1 MLHNGRRK
9 AKIVCCPALNFPER
23 RSSAPRLRSSASRG
37 DTLRVRAVTKALGFV
52 VVVLLIRSGS
62 IVPCILTHGVLNALS
77 VFAPEPDY
85 KTRCVIFRILIVLA
99 AAYAAYLLR
108 RLPPLTSGESCV
120 RMEKN
125 TEGDLALNA
134 LELDTVLL
142 SPDRTCLEILDQ
154 TLLPGEV
161 KTLHL
166 SDMRDIWEAIYSL
179 RVRGAP
185 AIGVCAGYALALA
198 ASQIETEDKDVFFA
212 RLRETKEYLASAR
225 PTAVNLFWALDR
237 MWQTAEA
244 HAGESIP
251 AIRETLFAEA
261 QRIRD
266 EDVAISRSIGELGF
280 GLLHHG
286 DGILTHCNAGT
297 LATAKYGT
305 ATAPMYIALEHG
317 WNNLRVYCDETR
329 PLLQGARLTALE
341 MHAAGLDTTLLCD
354 NAASSLMQT
363 GKVNII
369 FVGCDRVAR
378 NGDAANKIGTS
389 AVAILAKHYGIP
401 FYVCAPSS
409 TIDMSLASGAEIP
422 IEQRAAEEVTEMW
435 YKKRMAPEGVGVYNP
450 AFDVTDHSLI
460 TGIITERG
468 ICTAPFE
475 DAFGALGF

>member
-9 AKIVCCPALNFPER
+9 EKIVCCPALNFPER

-37 DTLRVRAVTKALGFV
+37 DTLRVRAVAKAVGFV

-62 IVPCILTHGVLNALS
+62 IVLCISTHGVLNALS

-198 ASQIETEDKDVFFA
+198 ASQIETEDKDIFFA

-225 PTAVNLFWALDR
+225 PTAVNLFWAIDR
-237 MWQTAEA
+237 MWQT
-244 HAGESIP
+244 
-251 AIRETLFAEA
+251 AEA

-317 WNNLRVYCDETR
+317 WSDLRVYCDETR

-369 FVGCDRVAR
+369 YVGCDRVAR

-475 DAFGALGF
+475 DAFRALGF

>member
-9 AKIVCCPALNFPER
+9 EKIVCCPALNFPER

-37 DTLRVRAVTKALGFV
+37 DTLRVRAVAKAVGFV

-62 IVPCILTHGVLNALS
+62 IVLCISTHGVLNALS

-198 ASQIETEDKDVFFA
+198 ASQIETEDKDIFFA

-225 PTAVNLFWALDR
+225 PTAVNLFWAIDR
-237 MWQTAEA
+237 MWQTA

-251 AIRETLFAEA
+251 AIREILFAEA

-317 WNNLRVYCDETR
+317 WSDLRVYCDETR

-369 FVGCDRVAR
+369 YVGCDRVAR

-475 DAFGALGF
+475 DAFRALGF